1 MSGTGEVSGTVARAT
16 FCSLE
21 EENHIQNHRCP
32 MFFDHVFSDM
42 FDMFLVA
49 REKRNGKDLIGGKA
63 GFRKRSR

>member
-1 MSGTGEVSGTVARAT
+1 
-16 FCSLE
+16 
-21 EENHIQNHRCP
+21 